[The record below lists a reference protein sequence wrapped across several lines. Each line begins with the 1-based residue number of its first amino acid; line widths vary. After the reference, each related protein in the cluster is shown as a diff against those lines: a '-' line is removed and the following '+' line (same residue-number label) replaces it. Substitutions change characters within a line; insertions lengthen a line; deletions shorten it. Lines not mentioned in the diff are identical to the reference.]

1 MRSLAPLSSRT
12 VKEPHVGR
20 SNKMSVQKRARERKK
35 AEQAELK
42 RTRRRADTEEVP
54 RGGQVADR
62 ADLESYGVPSGGSDS
77 REDR

>member
-1 MRSLAPLSSRT
+1 VARSS
-12 VKEPHVGR
+12 
-20 SNKMSVQKRARERKK
+20 KMSVQKRMRERKK

-42 RTRRRADTEEVP
+42 RATRRRADTGEAS

-62 ADLESYGVPSGGSDS
+62 ADLDSYGIRSPGSDA